1 MENKRI
7 LVVGSLVEDLITQ
20 TKRIPSSGET
30 VFGLKFSNAAGGK
43 GANQAAAAARI
54 GASVVFIGKTG
65 DDVFSR
71 DLTTN
76 LRESGIDT
84 TKILREENSFSGVSA
99 VTVEVLE
106 GGNANR
112 ICMNPGANMALTI
125 DDVKFLEDEIK
136 NYTALILQFEI
147 PMEVNEYLAELAHKN
162 GVFVAVNPA
171 PYAPLSA
178 KLLSNIDLLVP
189 NEHEAS
195 DISGIKLSSEDA
207 TKEEVIAMG
216 NQILQYGVKNVII
229 TLGKNG
235 SALVNNDGIYF
246 NEAIKGVVSV
256 DPTAA
261 GDSYLGSLVASL
273 VNGFTIKQSMR
284 IASYVSA
291 IAVSKLGALPSIPYT
306 REVVEWMEERND
318 HDLAKEVIQKFGVLP
333 TLDERLEF
341 FQNTIVNEVNNTFAN
356 IDKEQLYKA
365 MEIILHSERNG
376 GRIHITGIGKPGH
389 VATYMASL
397 LSSTGTPTYFL
408 HGTECVHGSAGQLVP
423 GDVVIAISNSGE
435 TVELKATL
443 LACKKNGCKIIAVTG
458 NENSFLAKEGDAF
471 LKAHI
476 DQEGGPLNKAPRAS
490 IISEIIVLQMLS
502 VLLQS
507 TKQILPAQYVT
518 WHPGGKLGGSY

>member
-1 MENKRI
+1 MNSKKI

-20 TKRIPSSGET
+20 TKRLPNSGET
-30 VFGLKFSNAAGGK
+30 VFGLGFSSAAGGK
-43 GANQAAAAARI
+43 GANQAAAAARL
-54 GASVVFIGKTG
+54 GGDVVFVGKTG
-65 DDVFSR
+65 DDMFAK
-71 DLTTN
+71 DLLSA

-84 TKILREENSFSGVSA
+84 TKILRQDNSFSGVSA
-99 VTVEVLE
+99 ISVEVLE
-106 GGNANR
+106 SGNSNR
-112 ICMNPGANMALTI
+112 ICVNPGANMTLTI
-125 DDVKFLEDEIK
+125 EDVKFLENEIS
-136 NYTALILQFEI
+136 NYAALILQFEI
-147 PMEVNEYLAELAHKN
+147 PMEVNEYLAKLAHDN

-171 PYAPLSA
+171 PYKPLS
-178 KLLSNIDLLVP
+178 KQLLTNIDLLVP

-195 DISGIKLSSEDA
+195 DITGIKLNSDDA
-207 TKEEVIAMG
+207 TKEEVLKMG
-216 NQILQYGVKNVII
+216 EIILGYGVKNIII

-235 SALVNNDGIYF
+235 SALINKDGVYF
-246 NEAIKGVVSV
+246 NDAVKGVKSI

-273 VNGFTIKQSMR
+273 VNGFDIKDAMC
-284 IASYVSA
+284 IASYCSA
-291 IAVSKLGALPSIPYT
+291 IAVSKLGALPSIPFT
-306 REVVEWMEERND
+306 
-318 HDLAKEVIQKFGVLP
+318 KEVIDWMNNNSEKELADRVNNTFKVLP
-333 TLDERLEF
+333 TLDERLDF
-341 FQNTIVNEVNNTFAN
+341 FKETMIKEVHNTFEQ

-365 MEIILHSERNG
+365 MNIILHSEKNG

-389 VATYMASL
+389 VAAYMASL

-435 TVELKATL
+435 TVELKATIN
-443 LACKKNGCKIIAVTG
+443 AIKKNGCKVISVTG
-458 NENSFLAKEGDAF
+458 NPDSFLAKAGDAF

-490 IISEIIVLQMLS
+490 IISETIVLQMLS

-507 TKQILPAQYVT
+507 HKQILPAQYVT